1 MVKYEKITLWT
12 ATPIYNESKWVY
24 QSALDE
30 IIMTLAEL
38 SEAKVLDYATEE
50 WKLVKAS
57 TRQTKQAK

>member
-1 MVKYEKITLWT
+1 MVKYEKVTLWT

-57 TRQTKQAK
+57 TRQPKQAK